1 MLEPADSSDSEV
13 PELAAPWEPVAALGN
28 PAEDAL
34 ARELSAVLQ
43 NWLQEQLAVGRPPVD
58 PPPPE
63 PGPDRESVD
72 TAG

>member
-34 ARELSAVLQ
+34 ARELSAVLRD
-43 NWLQEQLAVGRPPVD
+43 WLQEQLA
-58 PPPPE
+58 
-63 PGPDRESVD
+63 ESRSPAAPLRHPAADQESLD

>member
-1 MLEPADSSDSEV
+1 MLEPADSIDSDV

-34 ARELSAVLQ
+34 ARELSAVLR
-43 NWLQEQLAVGRPPVD
+43 NWLQEQLALSRPPID
-58 PPPPE
+58 RIPPA
-63 PGPDRESVD
+63 PDRTSID